1 MASDRA
7 ARGGRCG
14 RLGTSLGL
22 LVALLLSACGAPPP
36 AKQQILDTLAGMESA
51 LEAGDVGAFLDPI
64 ADDFIAEN
72 RALDRR
78 ALALLVRRERMARDR
93 IAVTRLEPTVEL
105 HGQTRATARFRA
117 LATGGT
123 GLLPDEGQLWAIE
136 TGWRLD
142 DGEWRMISAGW
153 RRALSVGG

>member
-7 ARGGRCG
+7 GRGSRRS
-14 RLGTSLGL
+14 RLGSYLGL
-22 LVALLLSACGAPPP
+22 LILFLVSACGAPPP
-36 AKQQILDTLAGMESA
+36 AEQQILDTLAGMESA

-93 IAVTRLEPTVEL
+93 IAVTRVEPSVEL
-105 HGQTRATARFRA
+105 HGETRATARFRA

-142 DGEWRMISAGW
+142 
-153 RRALSVGG
+153 